1 MTQLQLS
8 LNPEEAVQALVDAV
22 LLGVSGPWQLQAN
35 ELRLLR
41 MLRDRRGAAD
51 ALALNTIAIQ
61 LGMSP
66 RIIKSTVKS
75 LIEDFGLP
83 IGGSRQEPFGY
94 FLIVSGEDL
103 EAALR
108 PLVHELQSIARRV
121 KALTGEQRMA
131 EIFNQARLALE
142 KPEVHHRGTESTEA
156 NG

>member
-8 LNPEEAVQALVDAV
+8 LNPEEVVDALIDGV
-22 LLGVSGPWQLQAN
+22 LAGLSGPWQLWSN
-35 ELRLLR
+35 EMQLLR
-41 MLRDRRGAAD
+41 MLREHKGAENP
-51 ALALNTIAIQ
+51 LQLNTIAIQ

-66 RIIKSTVKS
+66 RDIKSAVKS
-75 LIEDFGLP
+75 LVEDFKLP
-83 IGGSRQEPFGY
+83 IGGSRQKPFGY

-142 KPEVHHRGTESTEA
+142 SEKRDA
-156 NG
+156 